1 MKKLRILVLTHP
13 DLAPP
18 DDLST
23 LSTKEQFEIKTE
35 IDVITTLRGL
45 GHDVL
50 VLGVQWE
57 LRPIREAVEAFKP
70 DIVFNLLEEFHGE
83 TTYDHNVV
91 GFLELMKVRYT
102 GCNPRGLMLS
112 RGKALSKKLLTYHR
126 IRVPD
131 FAVFPIGRKVRRPRD
146 LSFPLIV
153 KSLIEHSSLGIS
165 KASIVN
171 NDEELAERVRFV
183 HERVGTDAIAEQF
196 ISGRELYVSVLGN
209 DRLVAFTPWELVAE
223 KSEPNEPLIAT
234 ARAKHDVDYQQK
246 KGISIRAAQELHPAV
261 EERLLHDSK
270 RIYRILELTGY
281 ARIDFRLDDENR
293 LYFLEANPNPDI
305 AEVEEFASAA
315 RHDGVEYPKLLE
327 RILRLGL
334 PRQE

>member
-1 MKKLRILVLTHP
+1 M
-13 DLAPP
+13 
-18 DDLST
+18 
-23 LSTKEQFEIKTE
+23 
-35 IDVITTLRGL
+35 
-45 GHDVL
+45 
-50 VLGVQWE
+50 
-57 LRPIREAVEAFKP
+57 
-70 DIVFNLLEEFHGE
+70 
-83 TTYDHNVV
+83 
-91 GFLELMKVRYT
+91 
-102 GCNPRGLMLS
+102 
-112 RGKALSKKLLTYHR
+112 
-126 IRVPD
+126 
-131 FAVFPIGRKVRRPRD
+131 GRKVRRPRD
-146 LSFPLIV
+146 LVFPLIV

-171 NDEELAERVRFV
+171 NDDELAERVRFV
-183 HERVGTDAIAEQF
+183 HERVGTDAIAEHF

-234 ARAKHDVDYQQK
+234 ARAKHDVVYQQK